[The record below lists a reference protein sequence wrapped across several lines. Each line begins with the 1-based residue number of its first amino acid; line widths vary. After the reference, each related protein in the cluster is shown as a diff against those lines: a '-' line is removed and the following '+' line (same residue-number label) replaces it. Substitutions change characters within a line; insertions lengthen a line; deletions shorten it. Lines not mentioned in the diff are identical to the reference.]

1 MVCKALSW
9 MPLASEATGLV
20 PRQSGRGWKNTSMSN
35 EELQGYCLK
44 CKEKRIIQNPS
55 PEWAANGSPGTRGK
69 CPVCGGTI
77 YKQGR
82 TAAHDTLPKPA
93 AAPRTTA
100 KKTAPAKKAAT
111 KKATGGKKAAPS
123 KHSGERGGKL
133 VVVESPAKAK
143 TIGRYLGRGYV
154 VKPSLGH
161 VRDLLKSRLSVDVEN
176 CLLYTS
182 PSPRD

>member
-1 MVCKALSW
+1 
-9 MPLASEATGLV
+9 
-20 PRQSGRGWKNTSMSN
+20 MSN

-44 CKEKRIIQNPS
+44 CKEKRIIHNPS
-55 PEWAANGSPGTRGK
+55 PEWAANGSPGTRGT
-69 CPVCGGTI
+69 CPVCSGTI

-93 AAPRTTA
+93 IAPRATT
-100 KKTAPAKKAAT
+100 KKAAPAKKAAA
-111 KKATGGKKAAPS
+111 KKPAGGKKAAATKPS
-123 KHSGERGGKL
+123 VERGGKL

-161 VRDLLKSRLSVDVEN
+161 VRDLLKSRLSVDVDNDFAPEYRVPN
-176 CLLYTS
+176 EKRCLLYTS
-182 PSPRD
+182 PSPRDGLLSRMPSSA